1 MSPTLGRARPILAGA
16 AVIAAALAVEL
27 VDELADGAKAAALPL
42 IRRDLALSYGQ
53 IGLLQSV
60 PLLLGSLMELPLG
73 VLAGHGRRRRV
84 AVLLGGVVFILSLAG
99 AAAARS
105 FAGLLVAFVVFFP
118 ASGAFVSLTQSGLM
132 DADPARREQHMAR
145 WNLAGS
151 AGSVAGPAL
160 LIAVLAAGGG
170 WRSAYLVLA
179 LVATAAWLAV
189 ARNPPEPAPAAARRD
204 RPAATATAPPDQPG
218 ATVTAPLD
226 ATAPAHPG
234 ATATARPDRP
244 GAMAAVCPD
253 RPGAMAAA
261 RRALAAPQ
269 RPGVVRWLILLQVSD
284 LLLDVFTGF
293 LALYL
298 VAVVHATPAQ
308 AALGVAIRL
317 GAGLAGDAA
326 LIRALRHTGGLRL
339 LRASAALAVVAFPG
353 FLLVPGLW
361 PKLLLLACV
370 SVITVPW
377 YPVLQAQLYD
387 SLPDQSGVVVSLSSA
402 AGLLGGAAPLAV
414 GLLAQRFGLAWALAG
429 LAIAPPCL
437 LGGLWRP
444 PSQAGHHGAGGPAS
458 AQA

>member
-1 MSPTLGRARPILAGA
+1 MPPTLGRARPILAGA

-53 IGLLQSV
+53 IGLLASV
-60 PLLLGSLMELPLG
+60 PLLLGSLLELPLG
-73 VLAGHGRRRRV
+73 VLAGHGRRRRA

-145 WNLAGS
+145 WELAGS
-151 AGSVAGPAL
+151 AGSVAGPGL

-179 LVATAAWLAV
+179 VVAAAAWLGV
-189 ARNPPEPAPAAARRD
+189 ARNPPQPPPADGRRD
-204 RPAATATAPPDQPG
+204 RPAATAATHPDQP
-218 ATVTAPLD
+218 A
-226 ATAPAHPG
+226 ATAATHPDQPA
-234 ATATARPDRP
+234 ATAATHPDRTGP
-244 GAMAAVCPD
+244 MAAT
-253 RPGAMAAA
+253 
-261 RRALAAPQ
+261 RRALAAPR
-269 RPGVVRWLILLQVSD
+269 RPGVLRWLVLLQVSD

-298 VAVVHATPAQ
+298 VAVVHASPAQ

-317 GAGLAGDAA
+317 GAGLAGDAV
-326 LIRALRHTGGLRL
+326 LIRALRHAGGLRL
-339 LRASAALAVVAFPG
+339 LRASAAATALAFPG

-370 SVITVPW
+370 SVITAPW
-377 YPVLQAQLYD
+377 YPVLQAQLYA

-414 GLLAQRFGLAWALAG
+414 GFLAQRFGLAWALAG
-429 LAIAPPCL
+429 LAVAPLCL
-437 LGGLWRP
+437 LGGLWRA
-444 PSQAGHHGAGGPAS
+444 PSDAGHGGAGGPAS
-458 AQA
+458 AQT